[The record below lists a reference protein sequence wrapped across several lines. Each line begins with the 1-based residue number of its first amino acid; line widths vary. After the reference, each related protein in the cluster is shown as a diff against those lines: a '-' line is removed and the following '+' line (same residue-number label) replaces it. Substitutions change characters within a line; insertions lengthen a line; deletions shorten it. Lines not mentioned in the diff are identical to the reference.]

1 MANYYI
7 SILKIN
13 IAEEA
18 GLEFRLREIDE
29 TRKYVLDEIKQWF
42 DEWKLQED
50 MKVFKLYWTFA

>member
-13 IAEEA
+13 IAEEP

-29 TRKYVLDEIKQWF
+29 TRNYALDEIKQWF
-42 DEWKLQED
+42 DEWKL
-50 MKVFKLYWTFA
+50 

>member
-13 IAEEA
+13 IAEEP

-29 TRKYVLDEIKQWF
+29 TRNYALDEIKQWF
-42 DEWKLQED
+42 DE
-50 MKVFKLYWTFA
+50 

>member
-1 MANYYI
+1 MTIKRMANYYI

-29 TRKYVLDEIKQWF
+29 IRNYVLDEIKQWF
-42 DEWKLQED
+42 DE
-50 MKVFKLYWTFA
+50 